1 MSRSRFWPFAALAV
15 FVYAALQ
22 PNTFVERGLEFAL
35 APARAAGVLAQPFS
49 LVARGDVRAAE
60 HALASRTS
68 ALLAESRALLER
80 AGACALPRDT
90 GLATGRGFVHA
101 QAVERSAKNPDV
113 VVIQYAAAAPLQ
125 PGCAVAAGDH
135 YLGRV
140 ARLARQRAGEAEV
153 ELVTA
158 PGFRV
163 GAEATSANGER
174 VALVVGGIALN
185 PADETHGLYLA
196 VHVPDRAGVEHGTV
210 RVRELAALGG
220 ADVSSLADGYLL
232 GELVRYEVQGVRV
245 LAVRAAFDFD
255 AGPYE
260 LVVLTPPE
268 RAEAGPPLARD
279 RFAPERW
286 ISARFVAFG
295 APSAGR
301 EARLLSAGT
310 RAGLETGAALCAGG
324 ALAGRIEHAGPWT
337 STAQLVGDPGFE
349 VQALAQLADTEEPL
363 ALGRLVALGR
373 ERGSDALLFRW
384 ENALDPRELR
394 SDAARELGASVP
406 HVRAFLVTGW
416 GERNVPAGL
425 VLGETELPRARGSH
439 VLRVAPAVDA
449 RALPGALAWKAAL
462 TAVEEEP

>member
-1 MSRSRFWPFAALAV
+1 MPFAALAV

-22 PNTFVERGLEFAL
+22 PGTFVERGLEFAL
-35 APARAAGVLAQPFS
+35 APARAAGELARPFA
-49 LVARGDVRAAE
+49 LAARGDVRAAE
-60 HALASRTS
+60 NALAGRTS
-68 ALLAESRALLER
+68 ALVSASRALLER

-101 QAVERSAKNPDV
+101 QAVERSAKTPDV
-113 VVIQYAAAAPLQ
+113 VIIQYAASSPLE

-140 ARLARQRAGEAEV
+140 ARLARSRAGEAEV

-158 PGFRV
+158 PAFRV
-163 GAEATSANGER
+163 GAEATSAGAEP
-174 VALVVGGIALN
+174 VALVVGGIAQN
-185 PADETHGLYLA
+185 PAEDPHGLYLA
-196 VHVPDRAGVEHGTV
+196 VHVPARAGVDHGTV
-210 RVRELAALGG
+210 RVRELAALGTG
-220 ADVSSLADGYLL
+220 DASALADGYLL

-268 RAEAGPPLARD
+268 RAEAGAPLARD
-279 RFAPERW
+279 PFTPERW

-337 STAQLVGDPGFE
+337 STAALAGDPGFA

-363 ALGRLVALGR
+363 ALGRIVSLGR
-373 ERGSDALLFRW
+373 ASGSGALLFRW
-384 ENALDPRELR
+384 ENALDPR
-394 SDAARELGASVP
+394 SSAAGAAGENVP
-406 HVRAFLVTGW
+406 RVHAFLVTGW

-425 VLGETELPRARGSH
+425 VLGETELPRARGTH
-439 VLRVAPAVDA
+439 VLEVVPAVDA
-449 RALPGALAWKAAL
+449 RALPGVLAWKAVLAP
-462 TAVEEEP
+462 AEDEP